1 MLDDNVVLQGQHKT
15 CMGLTMSKLNTM
27 EEDKFKFMGLG
38 MGKFRGV
45 ERKQLYTLDL
55 FIDKIN

>member
-1 MLDDNVVLQGQHKT
+1 MDDNVVLQGQHKT
-15 CMGLTMSKLNTM
+15 CIGLIMSKLNTM

>member
-1 MLDDNVVLQGQHKT
+1 
-15 CMGLTMSKLNTM
+15 MGLIMSKLNTM